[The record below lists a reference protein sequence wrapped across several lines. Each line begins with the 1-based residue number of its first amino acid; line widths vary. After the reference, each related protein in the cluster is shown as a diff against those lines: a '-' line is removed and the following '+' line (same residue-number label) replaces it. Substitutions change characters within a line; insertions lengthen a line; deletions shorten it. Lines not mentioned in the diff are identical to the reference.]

1 MEFRQLR
8 YFLAVAETL
17 HFTAAAEKIGI
28 AQPPLSQQIQK
39 LEHEIGTP
47 LFIRN
52 KRHVELTEAGIFFRE
67 KAQKIIAE
75 AESALAQI
83 KMVARGESGH
93 LSIGFAGSIVFH
105 GFVASAMR
113 EFRKIYPEVVIHSKE
128 SNSIDLMDK
137 VRDAA
142 IDCALVR
149 LPLKIEHLN
158 CVQLVDE
165 PMIAVLPLGHQLAQ
179 NPEISLSDLADD
191 SFITFP
197 REIGPVLYDSII
209 RACQDAGFSPRLK
222 MESPQISSSINL
234 VAAGFGVAVIPES
247 LKSIH
252 SDGVTYHGLSQP
264 LTTAL
269 GLIYREQEKSAVIRN
284 FVRMMSQAGG
294 S

>member
-75 AESALAQI
+75 TESALAQI

-113 EFRKIYPEVVIHSKE
+113 EFRKIYPDVVIHSKE
-128 SNSIDLMDK
+128 SNSIDLMDS

-179 NPEISLSDLADD
+179 NPEISLSDLAGD

-209 RACQDAGFSPRLK
+209 RACQDAGFSPLLK

-252 SDGVTYHGLSQP
+252 SDGVTYHGISQP

>member
-1 MEFRQLR
+1 M
-8 YFLAVAETL
+8 
-17 HFTAAAEKIGI
+17 
-28 AQPPLSQQIQK
+28 
-39 LEHEIGTP
+39 
-47 LFIRN
+47 
-52 KRHVELTEAGIFFRE
+52 
-67 KAQKIIAE
+67 
-75 AESALAQI
+75 
-83 KMVARGESGH
+83 
-93 LSIGFAGSIVFH
+93 VFH

-113 EFRKIYPEVVIHSKE
+113 EFRKIYPDVVIHSKE

-165 PMIAVLPLGHQLAQ
+165 PMIAVLPVGHQLAQ
-179 NPEISLSDLADD
+179 NPEISLSDLAGD

-252 SDGVTYHGLSQP
+252 SDGVTYHGISQP

-284 FVRMMSQAGG
+284 FVRMMSQASG

>member
-179 NPEISLSDLADD
+179 NPEISLNDLADD

>member
-75 AESALAQI
+75 TESALAQI
-83 KMVARGESGH
+83 KIVARGESGH

-113 EFRKIYPEVVIHSKE
+113 EFRKIYPDVVIHSKE

-165 PMIAVLPLGHQLAQ
+165 PMIAVLPVGHQLAQ
-179 NPEISLSDLADD
+179 NPEISLSDLAGD

-222 MESPQISSSINL
+222 IESPQISSSINL

-252 SDGVTYHGLSQP
+252 SDGVTYHGISQP

-284 FVRMMSQAGG
+284 FVRMMSQASG

>member
-75 AESALAQI
+75 TESALAQI

-93 LSIGFAGSIVFH
+93 LSVGFAGSIVFH

-113 EFRKIYPEVVIHSKE
+113 EFRKIYPDVVIHSKE

-165 PMIAVLPLGHQLAQ
+165 PMIAVLPVGHQLAQ
-179 NPEISLSDLADD
+179 NPEISLSDLAGD

-252 SDGVTYHGLSQP
+252 SDGVTYHGISQP

-284 FVRMMSQAGG
+284 FVRMMSQASG